1 MKAHAEYVVIVVL
14 QLSLTLTLTLYIEND
29 IDILGLILKLILIG
43 KPMLIL
49 LDTEPRKCLMYI
61 LFPSS
66 KL

>member
-1 MKAHAEYVVIVVL
+1 MDIDID
-14 QLSLTLTLTLYIEND
+14 IENDID

-49 LDTEPRKCLMYI
+49 PDTEPRKCLMYI
-61 LFPSS
+61 PFPSS

>member
-1 MKAHAEYVVIVVL
+1 MDID
-14 QLSLTLTLTLYIEND
+14 IEND

-49 LDTEPRKCLMYI
+49 PDTEPRKCLMYI
-61 LFPSS
+61 PFPSS